1 MEYTGCYDSVA
12 EIVDEA
18 TKQFA
23 QTYTLNEDKRGSLK
37 EVCEAIDDFVEEID
51 CNFVDVSVDSN
62 SKQLT
67 IDIGCDD
74 MILHDGRSSQFF
86 TLIQMVDSFSF
97 SKTKGGGLC
106 IALNIDGVWER
117 LRG

>member
-1 MEYTGCYDSVA
+1 MEYMGCFGSVM

-18 TKQFA
+18 TQEFSA
-23 QTYTLNEDKRGSLK
+23 TYAPNKEKVEALE
-37 EVCEAIDDFVEEID
+37 EVCEAVDDFVGEID

-74 MILHDGRSSQFF
+74 IILHGGRSSQFF
-86 TLIQMVDSFSF
+86 SLIQMVSSFSF
-97 SKTKGGGLC
+97 SKTKNGGLC
-106 IALNIDGVWER
+106 VALNIDGVWER
-117 LRG
+117 LCG

>member
-1 MEYTGCYDSVA
+1 MEYMGCYDSVI
-12 EIVDEA
+12 EIVDEGTKEFAA
-18 TKQFA
+18 THALSEEKV
-23 QTYTLNEDKRGSLK
+23 KSLSG
-37 EVCEAIDDFVEEID
+37 VCEAADSFVGEID
-51 CNFVDVSVDSN
+51 CNFVDVSVDSS

-74 MILHDGRSSQFF
+74 IILHDGRNSQFF

-97 SKTKGGGLC
+97 SKTKKCGLC
-106 IALNIDGVWER
+106 IALNVDGVWER

>member
-1 MEYTGCYDSVA
+1 MEYIGCYDSVM
-12 EIVDEA
+12 EIVDEGAKEFAA
-18 TKQFA
+18 TH
-23 QTYTLNEDKRGSLK
+23 TPNEEKKAVLGD
-37 EVCEAIDDFVEEID
+37 VCEAVDNFVGEID
-51 CNFVDVSVDSN
+51 CNFVDVSVNSN

-74 MILHDGRSSQFF
+74 IILHGGRDSQFF

-97 SKTKGGGLC
+97 SKTKNGGLC
-106 IALNIDGVWER
+106 IALNVDNVWER

>member
-1 MEYTGCYDSVA
+1 MEYMGCYDSVM
-12 EIVDEA
+12 EIVNEG
-18 TKQFA
+18 TKEFA
-23 QTYTLNEDKRGSLK
+23 AIYTPNEEKVKALGDI
-37 EVCEAIDDFVEEID
+37 CEAVDSFVGEID

-74 MILHDGRSSQFF
+74 IVLHGGRNSQFF
-86 TLIQMVDSFSF
+86 TLIQMVNSFSF
-97 SKTKGGGLC
+97 SKTKKGGLC
-106 IALNIDGVWER
+106 IALNVDGVWER